1 MDERDELR
9 RVGRRFGLAEP
20 EFADQLEER
29 DWTPVQVEGR
39 LSILLDLVD
48 RWEEEAETVDPRLP
62 ETYRLHASELRAELR
77 RMMFSYPTERR
88 DVGALMRS
96 RGQGVAFQSS
106 WPRGL
111 ATV

>member
-20 EFADQLEER
+20 DFADRLEQR

-39 LSILLDLVD
+39 LSILLDLVE
-48 RWEEEAETVDPRLP
+48 RWEEEAETVDPRLS

-77 RMMFSYPTERR
+77 RMMFGYPTGSK
-88 DVGALMRS
+88 DVGS
-96 RGQGVAFQSS
+96 
-106 WPRGL
+106 
-111 ATV
+111 

>member
-1 MDERDELR
+1 MNERDELS

-20 EFADQLEER
+20 DFADQLEQR

-48 RWEEEAETVDPRLP
+48 RWEEEAGRVDSTLQ

-77 RMMFSYPTERR
+77 RMVFGYPTER
-88 DVGALMRS
+88 GAGRS
-96 RGQGVAFQSS
+96 
-106 WPRGL
+106 
-111 ATV
+111 